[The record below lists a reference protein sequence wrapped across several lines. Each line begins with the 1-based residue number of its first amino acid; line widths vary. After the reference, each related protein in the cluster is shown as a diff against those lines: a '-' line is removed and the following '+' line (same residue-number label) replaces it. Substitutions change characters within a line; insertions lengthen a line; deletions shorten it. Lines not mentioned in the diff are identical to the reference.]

1 METNGIGKYTMSF
14 GMSLAITSVV
24 SALLVVVK
32 ELSQNTV
39 LALMKGITFHHWFTH
54 SLFILILFVVIGW
67 LLARSNGGQ
76 GVKMGVNR
84 FISTLVGAVV
94 VSGLIIAGFYLVW
107 D

>member
-1 METNGIGKYTMSF
+1 METNGIGKYTVSF

-32 ELSQNTV
+32 ELSQKTV

-67 LLARSNGGQ
+67 ALGRANGGQ
-76 GVKMGVNR
+76 GVKMSVNSL
-84 FISTLVGAVV
+84 ISTLVGAVV
-94 VSGLIIAGFYLVW
+94 LSGLIIAGFYLIEG
-107 D
+107 

>member
-1 METNGIGKYTMSF
+1 METNGIGKYTTSF
-14 GMSLAITSVV
+14 GMSLAITSIV

-32 ELSQNTV
+32 EMSEHTV
-39 LALMKGITFHHWFTH
+39 LALMKQITFHHWFTH

-67 LLARSNGGQ
+67 ILAKANGGQ
-76 GVKMGVNR
+76 GVKMPVNR

-94 VSGLIIAGFYLVW
+94 LSGVIIAGFYLVW

>member
-1 METNGIGKYTMSF
+1 METNGIGKYTTSF

-32 ELSQNTV
+32 ELSQKTV
-39 LALMKGITFHHWFTH
+39 LAFMKGITFHHWFTH
-54 SLFILILFVVIGW
+54 TLFILILFVVIGW
-67 LLARSNGGQ
+67 ILARANGGQ
-76 GVKMGVNR
+76 GVEMSVNR

-94 VSGLIIAGFYLVW
+94 LSGLIIAGFYLIW